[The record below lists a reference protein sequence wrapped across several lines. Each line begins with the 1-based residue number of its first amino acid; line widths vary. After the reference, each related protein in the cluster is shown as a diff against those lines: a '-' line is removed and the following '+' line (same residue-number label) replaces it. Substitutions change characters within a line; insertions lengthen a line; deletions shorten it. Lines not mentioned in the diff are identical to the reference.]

1 MYLSS
6 ERRTPNAERRT
17 PNGDQRTATS
27 ERRPANGDQRTAVGG
42 LAVRG
47 RSGGGQGAGEVAEQ
61 VSGTVVDIG
70 RARIGELTAANLI
83 QGVAAELG
91 EDL

>member
-27 ERRPANGDQRTAVGG
+27 ERRPANGDQRTATSERRS
-42 LAVRG
+42 AVL
-47 RSGGGQGAGEVAEQ
+47 RSGEPGRGAGEVAEQ
-61 VSGTVVDIG
+61 VSGTVVDI
-70 RARIGELTAANLI
+70 RYRPLPHR
-83 QGVAAELG
+83 
-91 EDL
+91 

>member
-47 RSGGGQGAGEVAEQ
+47 RSGEPGRGAGEVAEQ
-61 VSGTVVDIG
+61 VSGTVVDI
-70 RARIGELTAANLI
+70 RYRPLPHR
-83 QGVAAELG
+83 
-91 EDL
+91 

>member
-1 MYLSS
+1 MYLLS

-17 PNGDQRTATS
+17 PNAERRTPNAERRPANGDQRTATS

-61 VSGTVVDIG
+61 VSGTVVDI
-70 RARIGELTAANLI
+70 RYRPLPHR
-83 QGVAAELG
+83 
-91 EDL
+91 